1 MTRIQGSQESS
12 NCVGTGQFQEILKTV
27 PENIKNSFGFYHGTR
42 YNRKV
47 KALLFSCQIIQK
59 KPMEGGTTK

>member
-1 MTRIQGSQESS
+1 MGKYMTRIQGSQESS
-12 NCVGTGQFQEILKTV
+12 NCEGTGQFQEILKTV

-47 KALLFSCQIIQK
+47 KTLLFS
-59 KPMEGGTTK
+59 